1 MVNAAG
7 HAAIPIAAS
16 IDGMPADLIPPRH
29 FAKGNYFGLVGA
41 PSPFNGL
48 VYPIPTQAGLGVH
61 ATVDLAGRCRFGP
74 DVEWTDAED
83 DYEVDITRADV
94 FYAEVRKYWPE
105 PPDGSLVPDYAGVR
119 PKIQGP
125 GDAAKDFV
133 LLGPSVHGVR
143 GLIHFFG
150 IESPGLTASLAL
162 ARYCVEALD
171 MSRLPEE

>member
-1 MVNAAG
+1 MGGGAV
-7 HAAIPIAAS
+7 S
-16 IDGMPADLIPPRH
+16 
-29 FAKGNYFGLVGA
+29 GA
-41 PSPFNGL
+41 P
-48 VYPIPTQAGLGVH
+48 GV
-61 ATVDLAGRCRFGP
+61 R
-74 DVEWTDAED
+74 DV
-83 DYEVDITRADV
+83 
-94 FYAEVRKYWPE
+94 PE
-105 PPDGSLVPDYAGVR
+105 LPDGSLVPDYAGVR

-133 LLGPSVHGVR
+133 LLGPRVHGVR